1 MNVTREFL
9 SSQLLLCCF
18 GFVVLVWV
26 FFHFQGILAYELLVK
41 KEMLDEERIRKQLE
55 LGRRRQ
61 IPL

>member
-26 FFHFQGILAYELLVK
+26 FFRFQGILAYELLVK
-41 KEMLDEERIRKQLE
+41 KEMLDEERIRK
-55 LGRRRQ
+55 
-61 IPL
+61 